1 LDEKKKERTD
11 IVWGNEKK
19 WEMNW
24 KV

>member
-24 KV
+24 KI